1 MISQLV
7 SRAFRARAFSL
18 LLLFALP
25 GCSGLVNLPGSGP
38 APDLYDLTPKSSFA
52 PESPAVNVQLVIEV
66 PTAPRGLDTDRI
78 ALRPAPTQLQY
89 FAGSRWSDRAP
100 KMVQTL
106 LVESFENS
114 GKIVAVGPQAV
125 GLRSDYVLKT
135 DLREFQAEYFK
146 PDTPPEIRVRL
157 NLKLIKMPDARIVA
171 SQNFERVIAAPGN
184 NTIDIVNSFDEALG
198 KVLRRSVEWSLQ
210 EIDRTATPV
219 RGG

>member
-1 MISQLV
+1 MMSQLV
-7 SRAFRARAFSL
+7 SCALRARAL
-18 LLLFALP
+18 LLLIVFALT

-52 PESPAVNVQLVIEV
+52 PESPAVDVQLVIEV

-78 ALRPAPTQLQY
+78 ALRPAPTQLKY
-89 FAGSRWSDRAP
+89 FADSRWSDRAP

-125 GLRSDYVLKT
+125 GLRSDYVLKA

-146 PDTPPEIRVRL
+146 ADMPPDVRVRL
-157 NLKLIKMPDARIVA
+157 NLKLVKMPDARIVA
-171 SQNFERVIAAPGN
+171 SQNFERVIAARGN
-184 NTIDIVNSFDEALG
+184 NTIEIVSSFDEALG

-219 RGG
+219 RGR

>member
-1 MISQLV
+1 MTLQLV
-7 SRAFRARAFSL
+7 SRAVWVRAFLL
-18 LLLFALP
+18 LLLFAVP

-52 PESPAVNVQLVIEV
+52 SETPAVDVQLVIEV

-78 ALRPAPTQLQY
+78 ALRPAPTQLKY

-114 GKIVAVGPQAV
+114 DKIVAVGPQAV

-146 PDTPPEIRVRL
+146 SETAPDIRVRL

-171 SQNFERVIAAPGN
+171 SQNFERVITAPGN
-184 NTIDIVNSFDEALG
+184 NTANIVSSFDEALG
-198 KVLRRSVEWSLQ
+198 KVLRRSVEWSLT
-210 EIDRTATPV
+210 EIDRTATPP
-219 RGG
+219 RIR